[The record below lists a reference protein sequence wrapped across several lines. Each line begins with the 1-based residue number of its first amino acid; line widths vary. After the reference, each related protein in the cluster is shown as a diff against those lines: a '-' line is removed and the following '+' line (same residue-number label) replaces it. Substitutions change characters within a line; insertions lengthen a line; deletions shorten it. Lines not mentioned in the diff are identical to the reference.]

1 MPFNRQYMGT
11 TGIFS
16 ATSVLFPPQA
26 SIRTSDT
33 SAVNDPEA
41 PVTIMRASP
50 NPNEIWRVRAGD
62 VYTAILNSAGP
73 TQMTTGE
80 IYIGKRLLGGLGTRW
95 YTVQSTNEIAS
106 ASDSQDSNFLTRM
119 QQSMRVHAGEE
130 LVLAVNDGGTAVA
143 LSTVSQQVKINYEVA
158 SGVTPAQNS
167 ASLRNWG

>member
-62 VYTAILNSAGP
+62 VYTAILNSAGA

-106 ASDSQDSNFLTRM
+106 ASASQDSAYT
-119 QQSMRVHAGEE
+119 
-130 LVLAVNDGGTAVA
+130 TVA
-143 LSTVSQQVKINYEVA
+143 A
-158 SGVTPAQNS
+158 
-167 ASLRNWG
+167 